1 MNEVIAKTMRT
12 VKRTLEKGIAI
23 EDKQEYEHWRKV
35 NTGGMMNKDHA
46 ERIFSVRFKNRCK
59 KEIMEKERKRE
70 EEEETGI

>member
-1 MNEVIAKTMRT
+1 MRM

-46 ERIFSVRFKNRCK
+46 ERIFSVRFKNWRK

-70 EEEETGI
+70 EEEEETGI